1 MNFEMLF
8 ENFFIADK
16 ICSSNSKVD
25 HKSMTLKF
33 WIERVVFIGHILL
46 GKKKLYIFSFPKYFK
61 EIDCIFKRQL
71 LMNISCIISKISKIS
86 MEISKVNYLSP
97 LLTLNEQAGAL

>member
-33 WIERVVFIGHILL
+33 WIERVVFIGHILIE
-46 GKKKLYIFSFPKYFK
+46 KKKSAQISILKVFQRNWLYF
-61 EIDCIFKRQL
+61 
-71 LMNISCIISKISKIS
+71 
-86 MEISKVNYLSP
+86 
-97 LLTLNEQAGAL
+97 

>member
-33 WIERVVFIGHILL
+33 WIERVVFIGHILIE
-46 GKKKLYIFSFPKYFK
+46 KKNLHRFPFLKYFR

-71 LMNISCIISKISKIS
+71 LKNILHI
-86 MEISKVNYLSP
+86 V
-97 LLTLNEQAGAL
+97 